1 MVKILLVDDEPE
13 VLQGWRMRL
22 AMEADFSVVGEAATA
37 KAALRLAQAI
47 QPDVVLL
54 DVKLPDQDGI
64 AVAGQLRQVA
74 PQSRVIIVT
83 LYDDPRHRS
92 GAKAAGATGFVAK
105 QEPPEKLLTVIR
117 EALKSPNASLNG

>member
-13 VLQGWRMRL
+13 VLLGWRMRL
-22 AMEADFSVVGEAATA
+22 ALEIDFSVVGEAATGQT
-37 KAALRLAQAI
+37 ALLLAQAT

-54 DVKLPDQDGI
+54 DIKLPDQDGI
-64 AVAGQLRQVA
+64 AVAGQLQQVA

-92 GAKAAGATGFVAK
+92 GAKAAGAAGFVAK
-105 QEPPEKLLTVIR
+105 QEPPEKLLTAIR
-117 EALKSPNASLNG
+117 EALKSPNAGLNG

>member
-22 AMEADFSVVGEAATA
+22 ALEADFSVVGEAATGQT
-37 KAALRLAQAI
+37 ALLLAQAT

-54 DVKLPDQDGI
+54 DIKLPDQDGI
-64 AVAGQLRQVA
+64 AVAGQLHQVT

-83 LYDDPRHRS
+83 LYDDPGHRS
-92 GAKAAGATGFVAK
+92 GAKAAGAAGFVAK
-105 QEPPEKLLTVIR
+105 QEPPENLLAAIR
-117 EALKSPNASLNG
+117 AALKSPTTGLNG